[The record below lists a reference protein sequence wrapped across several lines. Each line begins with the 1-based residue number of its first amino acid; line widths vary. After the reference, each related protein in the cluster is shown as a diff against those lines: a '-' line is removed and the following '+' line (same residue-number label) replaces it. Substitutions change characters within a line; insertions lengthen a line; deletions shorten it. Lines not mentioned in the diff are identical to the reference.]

1 MQQNPNL
8 LDDLLNEQ
16 LSGIL
21 DADDATLEVM
31 LASGQIDAI
40 TDGLY
45 TQRAIR
51 EQVNQFRTD
60 GMSKEDVWEQ
70 LEDYQQSIRDLLA
83 MLTEAE
89 GCDSARVR
97 VIDKLL
103 SPGAD
108 FLREVHR
115 KFAEGDCLL
124 KVELMEGAK
133 IPTRAHEA
141 DAGMDVYSADGHVLL
156 PGETYTI
163 GTGLKI
169 AIPVGWQLSVRPRS
183 GLSMKGLTIVNSPST
198 IDANYHDEIKIPLK
212 NNGTQPYT
220 IIKGD
225 RIAQFVLEKVYTAQW
240 EQVDNLEEHI
250 EQSRTNESGEQGFGS
265 TGR

>member
-45 TQRAIR
+45 TQRTIR

-70 LEDYQQSIRDLLA
+70 LEDYQHSIGDLLA
-83 MLTEAE
+83 MLSEAE
-89 GCDSARVR
+89 GQDSARVR

-141 DAGMDVYSADGHVLL
+141 DAGMDIYASDGHTLL
-156 PGETYTI
+156 PGETYAI
-163 GTGLKI
+163 GTGLKV
-169 AIPVGWQLSVRPRS
+169 AIPHGWQLSVRPRS
-183 GLSMKGLTIVNSPST
+183 GLSRQGIVVANSPGTVDS
-198 IDANYHDEIKIPLK
+198 NYHAEVAVLLT
-212 NNGTQPYT
+212 NTTNSEYT
-220 IIKGD
+220 INAGD
-225 RIAQFVLEKVYTAQW
+225 RIAQFVLEKVYAAQW